1 MNSNMNI
8 QQFLKKVE
16 ELFQSKTPTSEEV
29 RLALVPNGT
38 KNSAVPRGFAKDGIY
53 KYKFFLKSGNE
64 VTVKCHKEH
73 LEAKGGAN
81 CNSARYPTLQIC
93 IMKNKLLHHV
103 MWDPIYKKVRL
114 IYNISISDEYTKNWT
129 HIPVIWNSKPQ
140 SHR

>member
-1 MNSNMNI
+1 MNSSMNI

-16 ELFQSKTPTSEEV
+16 ELLNGKMPTSEEV
-29 RLALVPNGT
+29 RIALVPNGI
-38 KNSAVPRGFAKDGIY
+38 KNSAVPRGFGKDGIY
-53 KYKFFLKSGNE
+53 KYKFLLESGNE
-64 VTVKCHKEH
+64 ITVKCHKEH
-73 LEAKGGAN
+73 LKAKGGAS

-114 IYNISISDEYTKNWT
+114 IYDMENSDEYTKNWT

-140 SHR
+140 NHH